1 MAIYVSASESCNLLI
16 SKWCPELKVSSL
28 IFPLLIFEA
37 PFKTTTAFQSK
48 MSEKTDNINEEPSA
62 TAAVAPS
69 EKQKSDVI
77 IKSSAFIPGEPP
89 VPIYSIIQSQSSQVR
104 LAWYWLIG
112 TVIFCSWTTSFAYT
126 VFISNQPLPRAYDW
140 GWSPALT
147 TQIVNVAS
155 HVAVIFTG
163 GLVSAV
169 LNALSWSL
177 ASRQKGTTMG
187 TFLAVQ
193 NNTSLMDVGR
203 LFMIPG
209 SQWIWCILRY
219 GDPTFC
225 KLG

>member
-1 MAIYVSASESCNLLI
+1 MASGVESE
-16 SKWCPELKVSSL
+16 PL

-37 PFKTTTAFQSK
+37 QFKTTTAFQSK
-48 MSEKTDNINEEPSA
+48 MSEKIDTVDEELSV
-62 TAAVAPS
+62 TAVAPS

-77 IKSSAFIPGEPP
+77 IKSSAFIPGELHAPI
-89 VPIYSIIQSQSSQVR
+89 VPIYSVIESQSSQVQH
-104 LAWYWLIG
+104 AWGWLIG

-126 VFISNQPLPRAYDW
+126 VFISEKPLPRAYDW

-155 HVAVIFTG
+155 HIAVIFTG
-163 GLVSAV
+163 GLVGAV
-169 LNALSWSL
+169 LDALSWSL
-177 ASRQKGTTMG
+177 AYRRKGTTMG

-209 SQWIWCILRY
+209 SQ
-219 GDPTFC
+219 
-225 KLG
+225 